1 MIPCTSW
8 SRFFFPRYWRRSN
21 LRNTVGQFLAL
32 LLWLPALA
40 GGETSRISLF
50 PLLAPVKSVAVSAIA
65 ADAVSTAI
73 SGNLLPP
80 RRQERQV
87 RKFNSLRPLRLCA
100 RYSESWLRLCR
111 ARFSAVDSPSS
122 GAARV
127 STAASDNQ
135 QSAPVRRFERS
146 LARVQ
151 PLLQRYGYGAAFAAV
166 MAEGMGIPT
175 PGQTLLMAGALEA
188 AEGRMSI
195 ALLLILVTTAA
206 TLGNSIGYAIGRWG
220 GRAALNKLRV
230 NLQRQ
235 QHLDDLFKR
244 RGGVVILLARFLD
257 GLRQLNGIV
266 AGVLQMSW
274 WTFTAYNVA
283 GALLWT
289 CSWGLGTYYLGRDIH
304 FIAAFFQ
311 RHRRLLLVLG
321 ATAFVALLVYLLR
334 TKRVTSVE

>member
-1 MIPCTSW
+1 MNPCTSW

-65 ADAVSTAI
+65 GDAVSTAI

-127 STAASDNQ
+127 STAASDHQ
-135 QSAPVRRFERS
+135 QSAAVRRFERS

-166 MAEGMGIPT
+166 MAEGMGIPM

-220 GRAALNKLRV
+220 WPDGIEQAQGQPAAAALPR
-230 NLQRQ
+230 
-235 QHLDDLFKR
+235 
-244 RGGVVILLARFLD
+244 
-257 GLRQLNGIV
+257 
-266 AGVLQMSW
+266 
-274 WTFTAYNVA
+274 
-283 GALLWT
+283 
-289 CSWGLGTYYLGRDIH
+289 
-304 FIAAFFQ
+304 
-311 RHRRLLLVLG
+311 
-321 ATAFVALLVYLLR
+321 
-334 TKRVTSVE
+334 